1 MLGLPSYSTAIV
13 KSLLIMKSSSHNLL
27 YKGPIV
33 LMCPLVMGPQSPDTC
48 SLLLSAYV
56 YKCSV
61 PWLQSERE
69 EELLFN
75 NSLQEVISRARER
88 ERERERAS
96 RSSKTDM
103 GVMSEAKSSGKKT
116 MIRVR
121 EFGVGRDI
129 RAVEELERRCQAGL
143 SGGDQNPDAAA
154 ADNGGTPK
162 KANTRSSK
170 KAKKGMP
177 LYVEQIGDPFSRVR
191 HAPDY
196 VILVI

>member
-1 MLGLPSYSTAIV
+1 LLSST
-13 KSLLIMKSSSHNLL
+13 
-27 YKGPIV
+27 
-33 LMCPLVMGPQSPDTC
+33 
-48 SLLLSAYV
+48 LSAYV

-61 PWLQSERE
+61 PWLQSERKKKHYYSTTAYKK
-69 EELLFN
+69 L
-75 NSLQEVISRARER
+75 ISRARGR
-88 ERERERAS
+88 EIISRAS
-96 RSSKTDM
+96 RSSKEDM
-103 GVMSEAKSSGKKT
+103 GVMSEAKPSGKKT

-121 EFGVGRDI
+121 EFDVGRDI
-129 RAVEELERRCQAGL
+129 RAVEELEHRCQAGL

-162 KANTRSSK
+162 KAYTRSSKK
-170 KAKKGMP
+170 KAKKGMS

>member
-1 MLGLPSYSTAIV
+1 LFSCVPLSWAHKALTLALFYSLPTCINAQFLGSKVRGKKNYYSTTAY
-13 KSLLIMKSSSHNLL
+13 KKL
-27 YKGPIV
+27 Y
-33 LMCPLVMGPQSPDTC
+33 Q
-48 SLLLSAYV
+48 
-56 YKCSV
+56 
-61 PWLQSERE
+61 
-69 EELLFN
+69 EL
-75 NSLQEVISRARER
+75 ER